1 MRLETGS
8 TSKNL
13 SIKGN
18 IQTLIMAGRHRYKDI
33 SDVLRPTE
41 KEQTNGQRNPT
52 LRTIVRIIIGILQY
66 AQ

>member
-52 LRTIVRIIIGILQY
+52 LR
-66 AQ
+66 